1 MSTSKTGTT
10 ESSEE
15 SHATPTEQPRPKV
28 RRPRKDRTYKPKAP
42 DLVQD
47 ADVRFHTHLFFNPS
61 LFKIT
66 FQSQYRLLLIF
77 FFFLFKFV
85 NYKIN
90 ASMKSSSY

>member
-1 MSTSKTGTT
+1 MSTSKSGTT

-47 ADVRFHTHLFFNPS
+47 ADVRFHTYLFTI
-61 LFKIT
+61 LFC
-66 FQSQYRLLLIF
+66 LILHF
-77 FFFLFKFV
+77 SHS
-85 NYKIN
+85 IDH
-90 ASMKSSSY
+90 